1 MKVGILSGG
10 GDAPGI
16 NAVIRAAAR
25 KGILHYKHEMIGIKD
40 GWKGFL
46 EGDFMPLTLATT
58 RGILH
63 RGGSILGTSRTNP
76 FKREDGPQRIF

>member
-1 MKVGILSGG
+1 MSKVNKMKVGILSGG

-16 NAVIRAAAR
+16 NAVIRAAVR
-25 KGILHYKHEMIGIKD
+25 KGFSRYNYEMIGIKD

-46 EGDFMPLTLATT
+46 EGDFLPLTLITI

-63 RGGSILGTSRTNP
+63 RGGSISAERDP
-76 FKREDGPQRIF
+76 PRWI